1 MTGSTLEERYAT
13 LLDASAVAYKEYLQ
27 RGQRGTVV
35 SMDVRAETA
44 PRTSALQ
51 EIANDIMSTLG
62 PQAEI
67 ERILAKSGLW
77 PHISPR
83 SLLER
88 VTISQRH
95 LLSAPLKGKILN
107 YGQAIAMVQRARRI
121 SGLSSQEHPD
131 EFQRE
136 VNNDGQNGW
145 DPLENPDWLLVELES
160 NLLIRQVQA
169 EIATEMLRPRSGKN
183 SVMQLN
189 MGEGKSSVRRR
200 AVYTLRDVRLTP
212 IRGHRSNRCSSTRR
226 PFPSHSRRGPQASG
240 PSNVP
245 PLMPDPWRLD
255 QSAHFLSATQPLSAT
270 WCGPGQEDT

>member
-13 LLDASAVAYKEYLQ
+13 LLDASGVAYKEYLQ

-35 SMDVRAETA
+35 SIDVRAETA
-44 PRTSALQ
+44 LRTSALQ
-51 EIANDIMSTLG
+51 EIANDIMHTLG
-62 PQAEI
+62 PQAEN
-67 ERILAKSGLW
+67 ERMLAKSGLW
-77 PHISPR
+77 LHISPR

-88 VTISQRH
+88 VAISQRH
-95 LLSAPLKGKILN
+95 LLNAPWKGKILK
-107 YGQAIAMVQRARRI
+107 YGQAIAMVQRTRRI
-121 SGLSSQEHPD
+121 SCLSPHEHQD
-131 EFQRE
+131 EFQRD

-200 AVYTLRDVRLTP
+200 AVYALRDVRLTP
-212 IRGHRSNRCSSTRR
+212 IRGHRSNRCGSTRR
-226 PFPSHSRRGPQASG
+226 PFPSHSSRGPQAFG
-240 PSNVP
+240 QSNVP
-245 PLMPDPWRLD
+245 PLMPHPWWLD